1 MIDMS
6 IEPALTLLAPAAVVE
21 GSAPPA
27 VQWQWFVCGKILL
40 WRGGEGREGGRERR
54 EHSSSDKYRTRPL
67 FPYVHI
73 TKSARAHSG
82 ASFTSGHVNYAQ
94 WI

>member
-1 MIDMS
+1 MCGTPMIDMS

-40 WRGGEGREGGRERR
+40 GRGGEGREGKGAERGGNTAAVISIVLD
-54 EHSSSDKYRTRPL
+54 HSSRM
-67 FPYVHI
+67 
-73 TKSARAHSG
+73 
-82 ASFTSGHVNYAQ
+82 FT
-94 WI
+94 